1 MLKIDAHQHFWH
13 YDPVRDAWITEEMAV
28 IRRNFLPED
37 LQPVLERNKFDG
49 SVVVQADESEREN
62 SYLLAYAEKY
72 DFIKGVIGWA
82 DFCSDNIQ
90 NQLDYLQ
97 QFKKLKGFRCILQ
110 GATLPDLMLQPA
122 FMHGISKL
130 RQFNFTYDILIYP
143 DQLKYIPAFVS
154 AFPEQ
159 LFVID
164 HLAKP
169 KIKEQD
175 IKTWAREMQEVAQ
188 FENVYLKISGLVTET
203 DWQNWQQADL
213 KPYLDVAVNAFGP
226 HRIMFGSD
234 WPVCLL
240 AGAYEDVLGIVQAYF
255 ESCSPEEQNLFFGG
269 NAVRFY
275 NLS

>member
-13 YDPVRDAWITEEMAV
+13 FDPVRDSWITEDMAR

-37 LQPVLERNKFDG
+37 LEPILKKNNFSG
-49 SVVVQADESEREN
+49 CVVVQADESEKEN
-62 SYLLAYAEKY
+62 TYLLDYA
-72 DFIKGVIGWA
+72 DQFSFIKGVVGWA
-82 DFCSDNIQ
+82 DFCSDNIE
-90 NQLDYLQ
+90 NQLDYLR
-97 QFKKLKGFRCILQ
+97 QFNKLKGFRCILQ
-110 GATLPDLMLQPA
+110 GASPPDLMLQPA

-159 LFVID
+159 PFVID

-169 KIKEQD
+169 KIKERE
-175 IKTWAREMQEVAQ
+175 ITTWAREIQEIAQ
-188 FENVYLKISGLVTET
+188 FENVYLKISGLVTEA
-203 DWQNWQQADL
+203 DWQYWQKEDF
-213 KPYLDVAVNAFGP
+213 KPYLDIAVNAFGP
-226 HRIMFGSD
+226 NRIMFGSD
-234 WPVCLL
+234 WPVCLV

-255 ESCSPEEQNLFFGG
+255 ESFSPEEQALFFGG
-269 NAVRFY
+269 NAVSFY